1 MLELV
6 DDLAFCANLSALG
19 VQRPQRPQNEA
30 TSERCEFSSN
40 HLSRTL
46 TRSDQPLG
54 AVQWRRF

>member
-1 MLELV
+1 VLELV
-6 DDLAFCANLSALG
+6 DDLAFCDLGALG
-19 VQRPQRPQNEA
+19 VQRPQSLQNQA
-30 TSERCEFSSN
+30 TSEGCEVSSD